1 MRRIAAALGIVI
13 LLVLAGA
20 LLWRVYVHHT
30 RAEPYNSDEPAV
42 VELAKK
48 LQAA

>member
-1 MRRIAAALGIVI
+1 MRRIAAAVGIVI
-13 LLVLAGA
+13 LLALAGA

-30 RAEPYNSDEPAV
+30 QAEPYHSDEPAV